1 MFKIAERDI
10 PMRLRDICEF
20 LNLNIIEK
28 ELIPNDILEKNID
41 ELNNFR
47 IYNFLCLCNDDKQK
61 DSMTKYFRMILPNIS
76 YIFSCYI
83 DDIIYFMD
91 SLELKERN
99 IILIPL
105 TEFSGNIF
113 EKIMGYKSTIKYIF
127 LYRNYK
133 FDRIISSEKF
143 PIILLNNIDSLID
156 TLKDDYKL
164 SKNLYFNYDDI
175 LEEKNYYLGLKENM
189 SYKINLNNFTQ
200 KYLEY
205 RDHTKIYTSLQNL
218 TILTL

>member
-1 MFKIAERDI
+1 
-10 PMRLRDICEF
+10 
-20 LNLNIIEK
+20 
-28 ELIPNDILEKNID
+28 
-41 ELNNFR
+41 
-47 IYNFLCLCNDDKQK
+47 
-61 DSMTKYFRMILPNIS
+61 
-76 YIFSCYI
+76 
-83 DDIIYFMD
+83 MD

-164 SKNLYFNYDDI
+164 SKNLNFNYDDI
-175 LEEKNYYLGLKENM
+175 LKGKHYYLGLKENM

-205 RDHTKIYTSLQNL
+205 RDNTKIYSSLQNL
-218 TILTL
+218 IFLTLYDAYNFYTDISLIKEKDQSAMNKMIENLSKMMELMEIFDEIDYFKFSNFIINLFVICMYLIIHIFIIL